1 MPDSKKPKISA
12 PLRASIF
19 ILLIL
24 GVMYFP
30 MTVLFCG
37 CMLPAFVAA
46 LVDNK
51 PDKTAG
57 ITVGA
62 MNLAGT
68 VPAWLDLMSRGGQ
81 IDYALSLLM
90 MPKTLLMAYGAA
102 ALGWVIYLQVPGLV
116 SGVLVKRNQRRLA
129 EIDRRQQE
137 LVRKWGS
144 RIAGEAQ
151 AAAKDNR

>member
-1 MPDSKKPKISA
+1 MPDRKKPKISA
-12 PLRASIF
+12 SVRAAIF
-19 ILLIL
+19 CLLVL

-68 VPAWLDLMSRGGQ
+68 VPAWLELFSRGGR
-81 IDYALSLLM
+81 IEDALSMLL
-90 MPKTLLMAYGAA
+90 MPKTLLLAYGAA
-102 ALGWVIYLQVPGLV
+102 ALGWIIYLQVPDLV
-116 SGVLVKRNQRRLA
+116 SGMLVKRNQKRLGD
-129 EIDRRQQE
+129 IDRRQQE
-137 LVRKWGS
+137 LIRKWGA

-151 AAAKDNR
+151 ATSKDGR